1 MKLALGSDHRGTE
14 AARVLKP
21 HLESQGHEVRMIGES
36 NGRMCDYPDN
46 AWMVGRSVVTGETER
61 GILICGTGIGMCI
74 AANKVDG
81 VRAALVSDELT
92 AELSRAHNDANVLC
106 LSGDLMGQRLI
117 QRVVDTWIATP
128 FEGGRHERRVSK
140 IKAIERGEDPTLM
153 SSESSAAV

>member
-1 MKLALGSDHRGTE
+1 MKIALGSDHRGTE
-14 AARVLKP
+14 AAKDLRP
-21 HLESQGHEVRMIGES
+21 HLESKGHTVELVGEC

-46 AWMVGRSVVTGETER
+46 AWLVGRAVVNGDCEM

-92 AELSRAHNDANVLC
+92 AELSRAHNNANVLC

-117 QRVVDTWIATP
+117 QRVVDTWLATP
-128 FEGGRHERRVSK
+128 FEAGRHERRVSK
-140 IKAIERGEDPTLM
+140 IMAIERGEDPTRIQAD
-153 SSESSAAV
+153 AATA